1 MTRLIIQRIG
11 SAILT
16 MILVSIIAFIAT
28 EALPGDSCTAFLGR
42 QMTPETYAICVENQ
56 GLDQPIVVRYYEWVS
71 SFVQGDLGSSMMGDR
86 DIGEIVG
93 SRLRNTV
100 LLTVVSSLIGIPLA
114 IFLGIL
120 TGLMRD
126 RFADVAI
133 STTAIAAMT
142 LPEFVTATVLI
153 YILSIRLDWFPAIAI
168 LRTNATFME
177 VLPNIALPVI
187 TLVLVMTAHILRMV
201 RTSVIDVMSSDFV
214 QMARL
219 KGVPYWRIVFR
230 HALPNAMLPSI
241 PVIALT
247 IAWLLG
253 GVVIIERVFNFPGLG
268 NEMLEAIADRDLPLV
283 LAIAMLLAAVYVGV
297 NFISDLLTLVLNPK
311 LRTMRA

>member
-1 MTRLIIQRIG
+1 MARLIIQRIG

-16 MILVSIIAFIAT
+16 MVLVSIIAFLAT

-42 QMTPETYAICVENQ
+42 QATPETLAVCRESRQ
-56 GLDQPIVVRYYEWVS
+56 LDRPIFVKYYEWVS
-71 SFVQGDLGSSMMGDR
+71 SFVRGDLGESMMGDR

-100 LLTVVSSLIGIPLA
+100 LLTVVASVVGIPLA
-114 IFLGIL
+114 ILLGIL

-153 YILSIRLDWFPAIAI
+153 YVLSIRLDWFPAIAV

-297 NFISDLLTLVLNPK
+297 NFISDLLTLILNPK

>member
-11 SAILT
+11 SALLT
-16 MILVSIIAFIAT
+16 MILVSVIAFIAT

-42 QMTPETYAICVENQ
+42 QMTPETYAVCVENQ
-56 GLDQPIVVRYYEWVS
+56 GLDRSVVVRYYEWVS

-100 LLTVVSSLIGIPLA
+100 LLTVVSAAIGIPLA
-114 IFLGIL
+114 IFLGVL

-153 YILSIRLDWFPAIAI
+153 YVLSIRLDWFPAIAI

-201 RTSVIDVMSSDFV
+201 RTSVIDVMASDFV

-253 GVVIIERVFNFPGLG
+253 GVVIIERVFNYPGLG

-297 NFISDLLTLVLNPK
+297 NFISDLLTLILNPK

>member
-1 MTRLIIQRIG
+1 MARLIIQRIG

-16 MILVSIIAFIAT
+16 MILVSIIAFAAT

-42 QMTPETYAICVENQ
+42 QATPETLAVCRENRQ
-56 GLDQPIVVRYYEWVS
+56 LNRPIYVKYFEWVT
-71 SFVQGDLGSSMMGDR
+71 SFARGDLGTSMMGDR
-86 DIGEIVG
+86 DIGEVVG

-100 LLTVVSSLIGIPLA
+100 LLTVVSSVVGIPLA
-114 IFLGIL
+114 IFLGVV

-153 YILSIRLDWFPAIAI
+153 YFLSIQLDLFPAITI

-214 QMARL
+214 QMAKL

-253 GVVIIERVFNFPGLG
+253 GVVIIEKVFNYPGLG
-268 NEMLEAIADRDLPLV
+268 NEMLEAIGDRDLPLV

-297 NFISDLLTLVLNPK
+297 NFVSDLLTLILNPK
-311 LRTMRA
+311 LRTMRS

>member
-11 SAILT
+11 SAVLT

-42 QMTPETYAICVENQ
+42 QMTPETYAVCVENQ
-56 GLDQPIVVRYYEWVS
+56 GLDRPVVVRYYEWVS

-100 LLTVVSSLIGIPLA
+100 LLTVVSSAVGIPLA

-126 RFADVAI
+126 KFADVAI

-168 LRTNATFME
+168 LRTNATFAE

-201 RTSVIDVMSSDFV
+201 RTSVIDVMASDFV

-297 NFISDLLTLVLNPK
+297 NFISDLLTLILNPK
-311 LRTMRA
+311 LRTMRT